1 MALVAA
7 GIQWLTK
14 RRTKFIFA
22 THLHDLPTILDC
34 AALRLKVWHLHVEYD
49 PVSHKLVYD
58 RTLMPGSGSTLYG
71 LEVARAMDLPLEFL
85 EHAQTHR
92 HAILQTTKQQDAPIS
107 SYNSVICRTQCELCS
122 HPITA
127 DLEVHHIQQQALA
140 TNGILPNGI
149 PMNDPTNLVT
159 LCAKCHDTVHAGEEV
174 LPLVQTSDGPERLSV
189 ASKATTKSTKTT
201 KATNATKATKTS
213 KWSEEE
219 VEHIQSVLQEYKK
232 ASLKALS
239 CRLKTEYQIDISPQ
253 SLGQFRRM

>member
-1 MALVAA
+1 
-7 GIQWLTK
+7 
-14 RRTKFIFA
+14 
-22 THLHDLPTILDC
+22 
-34 AALRLKVWHLHVEYD
+34 
-49 PVSHKLVYD
+49 
-58 RTLMPGSGSTLYG
+58 
-71 LEVARAMDLPLEFL
+71 
-85 EHAQTHR
+85 
-92 HAILQTTKQQDAPIS
+92 
-107 SYNSVICRTQCELCS
+107 
-122 HPITA
+122 
-127 DLEVHHIQQQALA
+127 VHHIQQQALA
-140 TNGILPNGI
+140 TNGILPNGV

-189 ASKATTKSTKTT
+189 ASKATTKTTKTT
-201 KATNATKATKTS
+201 QATKTKAIKAS

>member
-1 MALVAA
+1 
-7 GIQWLTK
+7 
-14 RRTKFIFA
+14 
-22 THLHDLPTILDC
+22 
-34 AALRLKVWHLHVEYD
+34 
-49 PVSHKLVYD
+49 
-58 RTLMPGSGSTLYG
+58 MPGSGSTLYG

-140 TNGILPNGI
+140 TNGILPNGV

-159 LCAKCHDTVHAGEEV
+159 LCAKCHDNVHAGEEV
-174 LPLVQTSDGPERLSV
+174 LPLVQTSNGPERLSV
-189 ASKATTKSTKTT
+189 ASKTTTKSTTKTSQ
-201 KATNATKATKTS
+201 ATKTKAS

-232 ASLKALS
+232 ASLKNLS
-239 CRLKTEYQIDISPQ
+239 YQLKKDYQIDISPQ